1 MATLYVTLLTLHNLH
16 RWLVL
21 LAGVWTL
28 FRGFSGLSSGR
39 AYTAAD
45 RRPVVAFVGTVSLQ
59 LVLGLL
65 LFGFMGAQNMP
76 VFAGARSSFQWE
88 HLGLGVLAAVFAT
101 LASALSKRVTGNPA
115 RFRAMTL
122 WTVLSLVVAL
132 AGIPWWRP
140 LLRFFNL

>member
-1 MATLYVTLLTLHNLH
+1 MATLYVILLTLHNIN

-21 LAGVWTL
+21 LTGAWAL

-39 AYTAAD
+39 TFTASD

-59 LVLGLL
+59 VVLGLL
-65 LFGFMGAQNMP
+65 LFGLMGAQNIP
-76 VFAGARSSFQWE
+76 VFAGARPSFQWE
-88 HLGLGVLAAVFAT
+88 HVGLGVLAAVFAT
-101 LASALSKRVTGNPA
+101 LASALSKRATSNPA
-115 RFRAMTL
+115 RFRAMTV

-140 LLRFFNL
+140 LLRLFNL

>member
-1 MATLYVTLLTLHNLH
+1 MATLYVILLTLHNIN

-21 LAGVWTL
+21 LAGVWAL
-28 FRGFSGLSSGR
+28 FRGFSGLRSGR
-39 AYTAAD
+39 AFVAAD

-65 LFGFMGAQNMP
+65 LYGFLGAQNIQ
-76 VFAGARSSFQWE
+76 VFVGARASFQWE

-101 LASALSKRVTGNPA
+101 LASALSKRAATHPA
-115 RFRAMTL
+115 KFRAMTL
-122 WTVLSLVVAL
+122 WTVLSLVAAL

-140 LLRFFNL
+140 LLRFFSL

>member
-1 MATLYVTLLTLHNLH
+1 MATLYVILLTLHNIN

-21 LAGVWTL
+21 LAGMWTL

-101 LASALSKRVTGNPA
+101 LASALSKRATGNPA
-115 RFRAMTL
+115 RFRAMTI

>member
-1 MATLYVTLLTLHNLH
+1 MATLYVILLTLHNIN

-28 FRGFSGLSSGR
+28 FRGFAGLSSGR
-39 AYTAAD
+39 AFTPAD
-45 RRPVVAFVGTVSLQ
+45 RRPVVAFGGTVSLQ

-88 HLGLGVLAAVFAT
+88 HVGLGVLAAVFAT
-101 LASALSKRVTGNPA
+101 VASALSKRATGNPA

-122 WTVLSLVVAL
+122 WTVLSLVTAL

>member
-1 MATLYVTLLTLHNLH
+1 MATLYVILLTLHNIN

-21 LAGVWTL
+21 LTGVWTL
-28 FRGFSGLSSGR
+28 FRGFSGLRSGR
-39 AYTAAD
+39 AFVAAD

-65 LFGFMGAQNMP
+65 LFGLLGAQNIQ
-76 VFAGARSSFQWE
+76 VFAGARPSFQWE

-101 LASALSKRVTGNPA
+101 LASTLSKRATPNPA
-115 RFRAMTL
+115 KFRTMTL